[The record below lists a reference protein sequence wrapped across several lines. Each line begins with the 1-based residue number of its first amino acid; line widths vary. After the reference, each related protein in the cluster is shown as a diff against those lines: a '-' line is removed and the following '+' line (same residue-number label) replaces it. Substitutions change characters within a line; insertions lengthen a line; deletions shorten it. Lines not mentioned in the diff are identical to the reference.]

1 MLSATDLAIPLD
13 DPLNEDI
20 TPELDPYTPRPIDI
34 NFAATFNFR
43 NSYTP
48 DDHIIPQEF
57 IFQPADAH
65 LWYTKQMINDR
76 TILWNDVVKLTW
88 DSKGVNKLL
97 KARAGSD
104 KPQSKGGVHHTVG
117 SSQHLKQSQAGYKGQ
132 RTKETLRS
140 GVLAEFKYLAS
151 GWLGAWGGKD

>member
-1 MLSATDLAIPLD
+1 MLDGKDLAALPD
-13 DPLNEDI
+13 DPSI
-20 TPELDPYTPRPIDI
+20 TPELESYIPNPLGI
-34 NFAATFNFR
+34 NFEARFNFR

-88 DSKGVNKLL
+88 DDKGVNKLL
-97 KARAGSD
+97 KARAGSG
-104 KPQSKGGVHHTVG
+104 KPQNKGGVHHVTG
-117 SSQHLKQSQAGYKGQ
+117 LTQHLKQPQAGYNGQ
-132 RTKETLRS
+132 RTMETLKL
-140 GVLAEFKYLAS
+140 GVLADFKYLTTS
-151 GWLGAWGGKD
+151 WLTGWGGKG